1 MHGIKQIQS
10 TWSEGMGTVMIDL
23 GADARR
29 VVDEVKS
36 KMNSITTLP
45 IETEKPIIRELAN
58 RAQVVDIA
66 VSGDIDPFTL
76 QHRRAGPGRADRD
89 SGGSRRPTS

>member
-1 MHGIKQIQS
+1 M
-10 TWSEGMGTVMIDL
+10 MIDL

-45 IETEKPIIRELAN
+45 IETLGGHPKAAIC
-58 RAQVVDIA
+58 
-66 VSGDIDPFTL
+66 
-76 QHRRAGPGRADRD
+76 GRLKT
-89 SGGSRRPTS
+89 GH